1 MAVFT
6 IKVSCGW
13 ILSSQML
20 LVRISKY
27 VTSLKEVQ
35 HVIMFTALSF
45 TVVI

>member
-6 IKVSCGW
+6 TKVRCGW
-13 ILSSQML
+13 IMNSQMF
-20 LVRISKY
+20 LVRMLKY

-45 TVVI
+45 TVI